1 MSAKNSKEELDLVKE
16 AVEAGNIIIVE
27 DPKENG
33 MEIKFNVII
42 DKEEHLTF
50 DIKLELENENENEK
64 KEEKDGYVQVLPSTF
79 DYQGIQEAEAS
90 IDLSRKIQLKI
101 YKT

>member
-1 MSAKNSKEELDLVKE
+1 M
-16 AVEAGNIIIVE
+16 
-27 DPKENG
+27 
-33 MEIKFNVII
+33 
-42 DKEEHLTF
+42 
-50 DIKLELENENENEK
+50 ELENENENENEK
-64 KEEKDGYVQVLPSTF
+64 NEEEDGDVQVLPPNF

>member
-1 MSAKNSKEELDLVKE
+1 M
-16 AVEAGNIIIVE
+16 IVE
-27 DPKENG
+27 DKKENG

-42 DKEEHLTF
+42 DKEEYPAF
-50 DIKLELENENENEK
+50 DIKLELENENENENVK
-64 KEEKDGYVQVLPSTF
+64 KEEEDVQVRPPTF

-90 IDLSRKIQLKI
+90 IDLSKKIQLKIQLKI